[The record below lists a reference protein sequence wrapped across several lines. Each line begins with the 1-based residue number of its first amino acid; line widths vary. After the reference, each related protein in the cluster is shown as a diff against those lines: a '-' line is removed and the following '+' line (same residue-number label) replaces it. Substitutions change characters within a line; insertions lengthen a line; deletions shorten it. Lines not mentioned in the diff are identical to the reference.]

1 MILRVRQKEFVEK
14 SVKALLAR
22 GNTLGVAPT
31 GSGKTIMLSAVVGKL
46 LNGSGEKACILGHRD
61 EITAQNMAKFRKVN
75 PHLGV
80 SVVDADTKSWG
91 GDAVFAMVQ
100 TLSRKNNLAA
110 MPPLKLLV
118 VDEAHHAEA
127 DTYKRIIGAA
137 QEKNPMLHL
146 FGVTATPNRGDGKT
160 LRDVFDNCAD
170 QITLK
175 EMIAAGH
182 LVSPR
187 TFVIDLG
194 VNEELSRVKMIG
206 NEYDMDQ
213 VEAIMDRRPLSDAV
227 IKHWKEKAGDR
238 RSVVFC
244 STVKHAEHVT
254 ESFLGAEISAEM
266 VTGKTPALEREEIFK
281 RLDSGETQVLVNVAV
296 ATEGWDCPPVSCVV
310 LLRPCSRK
318 STMIQMIGRG
328 LRKVD
333 PAVHPGVEKTDCVV
347 LDFGISALKHGT
359 LEQDVNLRE
368 NTPGPGGEENP
379 GAVIDAPEK
388 ECPFCGASVHT
399 RIMECPFCGF
409 EFMEPLE
416 ESMDDFQMT
425 EIDLLGRSSFQ
436 WCDVSGDGTSLVAAG
451 FNAWAGVFL
460 RDGIW
465 HAIGGTQEEWPRIL
479 YAGDRTACLAS
490 ADDWMNSNETE
501 EAAHKS
507 RRWLHYPPTAK
518 QLSYLAKHEPM
529 KREITRY
536 EAMCALSFYFNQNR
550 INRALRIARFQRSL
564 QPGLSLAGAAS

>member
-14 SVKALLAR
+14 SVKALLER

-31 GSGKTIMLSAVVGKL
+31 GSGKTIMLSAVVGQM
-46 LNGSGEKACILGHRD
+46 LNGSGEKACVLGHRD
-61 EITAQNMAKFRKVN
+61 EITAQNMAKFKKVN
-75 PHLGV
+75 PHLDV
-80 SVVDADTKSWG
+80 SVVNASEKSWKG
-91 GDAVFAMVQ
+91 NAVFAMVQ
-100 TLSRKNNLAA
+100 TLARKKNLDDI
-110 MPPLKLLV
+110 PSLKILV
-118 VDEAHHAEA
+118 VDEAHHAHA
-127 DTYKRIIGAA
+127 DTYKRIIAA
-137 QEKNPMLHL
+137 ARERNPLLHL

-170 QITLK
+170 QITLR

-182 LVSPR
+182 LVVPR

-194 VNEELSRVKMIG
+194 VNEELSRVDMDG
-206 NEYDMDQ
+206 DEYDMDE
-213 VEAIMDRRPLSDAV
+213 VEEIMDTRPLTEEV
-227 IKHWKEKAGDR
+227 IKHWKDKAGGR

-254 ESFLGAEISAEM
+254 ECFREAGVATEL
-266 VTGKTPALEREEIFK
+266 VTGKTPDQERECIFN
-281 RLDSGETQVLVNVAV
+281 RLDTGETQVLVNVAV

-333 PAVHPGVEKTDCVV
+333 PAIHPGVEKSDCVV

-359 LEQDVNLRE
+359 IEQDINLRE
-368 NTPGPGGEENP
+368 NKVAAPSEES
-379 GAVIDAPEK
+379 AVAIIEPPTKVCPE
-388 ECPFCGASVHT
+388 CHASIHK
-399 RIMECPFCGF
+399 RMMECPFCGYA
-409 EFMEPLE
+409 FMGIPG
-416 ESMDDFQMT
+416 ESINDFRMT

-436 WCDVSGDGTSLVAAG
+436 WCDINRDGTSLVATG

-460 RDGIW
+460 RDGLW
-465 HAIGGTQEEWPRIL
+465 RAVGGTSEEWPRVI
-479 YAGDRTACLAS
+479 YTGDRTACLAS
-490 ADDWMNSNETE
+490 ADDWMNANETE

-518 QLSYLAKHEPM
+518 QLSYLYQHQAMNTPM
-529 KREITRY
+529 TRY
-536 EAMCALSFYFNQNR
+536 EASCALSFYFNQNR
-550 INRALRIARFQRSL
+550 INRVLRAADLRRAFQPALTT
-564 QPGLSLAGAAS
+564 AGARA